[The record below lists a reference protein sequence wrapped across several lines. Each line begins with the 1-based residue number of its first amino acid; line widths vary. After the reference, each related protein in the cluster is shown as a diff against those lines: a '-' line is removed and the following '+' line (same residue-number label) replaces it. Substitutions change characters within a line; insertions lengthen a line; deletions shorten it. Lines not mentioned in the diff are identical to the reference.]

1 MGGSPNF
8 LLAFS
13 SPPAFS
19 PHSSFHYLLLLLPF
33 ILSFLPPKSALF
45 TRLPYFFPLPLS
57 FLRTTPHSYTT
68 SQFNHCTSES
78 FEFLSSHLFVLL
90 LENPRLAFILLALLK
105 KSNKIKLYLARIFF
119 FFHTARQIDNRLWKE
134 EGKTDRMNPAEV
146 FQATNSTGDS
156 SFFEKDS
163 NSSILKVTIKK
174 NTAPTRKD
182 GMNPD
187 VFRATSTGDLSFF
200 EKASNSD
207 LHERTPEKN
216 TVLHVALQF
225 KKFDAAKKILD
236 LSPSLA
242 LRTNTKGNTP
252 LHVAAM
258 VGASSLVKILIEKA
272 KKERDVEANDQQ
284 LLSMVNLDGDTAL
297 HIAVRY
303 GNFDVVK
310 ELINETDTAG
320 LAKKENNARESALF
334 LAVDRQDYVMASH
347 ILEKAQDCSYAGRH
361 GMNVL
366 HALVIHTSSCK
377 CCSICSLKILH
388 FSFRM
393 WSSEG
398 INIPR
403 VLANQ
408 FCQG

>member
-1 MGGSPNF
+1 M
-8 LLAFS
+8 
-13 SPPAFS
+13 
-19 PHSSFHYLLLLLPF
+19 
-33 ILSFLPPKSALF
+33 
-45 TRLPYFFPLPLS
+45 
-57 FLRTTPHSYTT
+57 
-68 SQFNHCTSES
+68 
-78 FEFLSSHLFVLL
+78 
-90 LENPRLAFILLALLK
+90 
-105 KSNKIKLYLARIFF
+105 
-119 FFHTARQIDNRLWKE
+119 E
-134 EGKTDRMNPAEV
+134 EGRQNRMDPQL
-146 FQATNSTGDS
+146 FQAASNDDLQ
-156 SFFEKDS
+156 FFENLTVPNDS
-163 NSSILKVTIKK
+163 LLQVT
-174 NTAPTRKD
+174 
-182 GMNPD
+182 
-187 VFRATSTGDLSFF
+187 S
-200 EKASNSD
+200 
-207 LHERTPEKN
+207 EKN
-216 TVLHVALQF
+216 TVLHVALLF
-225 KKFDAAKKILD
+225 KNFVAAEKIVNLIPI
-236 LSPSLA
+236 LVFKRNS
-242 LRTNTKGNTP
+242 KGNTP